1 MANLD
6 QVISQIRFGIEQL
19 SAKNSHHEFEHLCRH
34 LARARICSNILPA
47 TGPVSAG
54 GDQGRDFETFRTYL
68 NSTSIADSTFIG
80 LASQKPIAFGCSL
93 EKKAKINGKIKT
105 DVKTIM
111 SSGSEIEAIHY
122 FCGADLE
129 VAKRHKLKD
138 WARENYSI
146 ELEIHNGEAISE
158 LLADREIFWIAEKY
172 LSIPAEIF
180 PRSSENDGGVW
191 YSTVFSEWKDKKPT
205 GDNFSEF
212 AEIKLAARH
221 SFYTESLKQDLSFW
235 VNLLKENFIDSRFS
249 ELKRRAVY
257 EVCVLSL
264 RGFNN
269 LDGYE
274 EYLRWFFS
282 QIPDLNAVGLQ
293 DAEVLLQ
300 YCAGAVLRG
309 ILQMSPQEIS
319 DWQHQVVE
327 QIDKKLEEEIHYN
340 TRATLLNIKGW
351 ASIRVDPLE
360 PKLPNFE
367 KGIEWWL
374 KLIEV
379 LEFAPMFPLK
389 QFANNVADLLQFII
403 DLNGKDKIPETYFE
417 LTEKLDTLLAKR
429 LGGFTAA
436 ESSRKRAFLLRDN
449 GRVVDAIDLLHR
461 SKLDWFA
468 SETLEEA
475 LSMMLFLSRAYMEL
489 GLFFAAKYYALAV
502 AFIGENNSQTEVKHF
517 ISVGLMRAA
526 TWDYIIGA
534 FCSFLNITE
543 IEIKIHQVHAR
554 NAGDLDNNSELYSI
568 VFHLLTLKAI
578 SERINPEFDKLISER
593 IDKWLPK
600 EWVDALLPTSRK
612 SLHGMTDEQ
621 VKKHLANEL
630 LGIPFGDLKSERKV
644 TWSALGIEWNVS
656 WKNDYET
663 TIQAEQFLAI
673 LQVYLVE
680 IAQSDLC
687 LLKTSV
693 EISIELT
700 DQQTIELQ
708 PLSSNKN
715 RIWQIKLTQS
725 SPHSPTDLGKKHGEI
740 FSVVSKILFEI
751 SLLTEDKYFEVMKN
765 LFKKGLN
772 NKIFVAQPYE
782 VLYKELVRAE
792 DFNQFNRTVRQD
804 DFSQFEVPLFEH
816 KELNW
821 NNQLG
826 PTYSRKEAEQHLKNR
841 YSNGLAQFQLT
852 VELLQDSVNFKKVI
866 ELLRE
871 DSWLDWQIMS
881 AITHVAMNYQNNFR
895 ARDVTNHR
903 ELEKIWQEVFS
914 GKVKWIPVPIEEF
927 SKDKLLFCLRISMLS
942 TIKLLGLEC
951 HQLTPNLEAIDN
963 FLRYRYNYWTDD
975 VSHEDTFKD
984 IN

>member
-1 MANLD
+1 MANID
-6 QVISQIRFGIEQL
+6 QVGSQIRFGLEQL
-19 SAKNSHHEFEHLCRH
+19 SAKNAHHEFEHLCRH
-34 LARARICSNILPA
+34 LTRARICSNILLA

-68 NSTSIADSTFIG
+68 NSTSIANSTFIG
-80 LASQKPIAFGCSL
+80 LASAKPIAFACSL
-93 EKKAKINGKIKT
+93 QSKSGISAKIKS

-111 SSGSEIEAIHY
+111 TSGSEIEAVHY

-129 VAKRHKLKD
+129 VAKRHKLKI
-138 WARENYSI
+138 WARKNYST
-146 ELEIHNGEAISE
+146 ELEVHDGQSISE

-172 LSIPAEIF
+172 LSIPGEVF
-180 PRSSENDGGVW
+180 PRSSENDGGIW
-191 YSTVFSEWKDKKPT
+191 YSTVFSEWKDREPT
-205 GDNFSEF
+205 GDNYSEF
-212 AEIKLAARH
+212 AEIKIAARH
-221 SFYTESLKQDLSFW
+221 AFYTESLKQDLPFW
-235 VNLLKENFIDSRFS
+235 VDLLGNFINSRFS
-249 ELKRRAVY
+249 ELKRRAIY

-274 EYLRWFFS
+274 EHLRWFFS

-293 DAEVLLQ
+293 DAEILLT
-300 YCAGAVLRG
+300 YCGGAILRG
-309 ILQMSPQEIS
+309 ILQMSPEEIS
-319 DWQHQVVE
+319 NWHHQVVE
-327 QIDKKLEEEIHYN
+327 QIDKKLEEDIHYN
-340 TRATLLNIKGW
+340 TRATLLNLKGW
-351 ASIRVDPLE
+351 ASTRVNPLE
-360 PKLPNFE
+360 PERPNFE

-374 KLIEV
+374 KLVEV
-379 LEFAPMFPLK
+379 LESAPMFPLK

-449 GRVVDAIDLLHR
+449 GRVIDAIDLLHR

-502 AFIGENNSQTEVKHF
+502 AFIAENNSQAEVKHF

-543 IEIKIHQVHAR
+543 IEIKIHHVHAR
-554 NAGDLDNNSELYSI
+554 DAGDLENNSELYSI
-568 VFHLLTLKAI
+568 VLHLITLKAI

-600 EWVDALLPTSRK
+600 EWVDALLPTSRQT
-612 SLHGMTDEQ
+612 LHGMTDEQ
-621 VKKHLANEL
+621 VREHLANEL
-630 LGIPFGDLKSERKV
+630 LGTPFGDLKSERKV
-644 TWSALGIEWNVS
+644 AWSALGIEWNVS

-693 EISIELT
+693 EISVEIT
-700 DQQTIELQ
+700 DEQVIELQ

-715 RIWQIKLTQS
+715 RVWKIRLPQS
-725 SPHSPTDLGKKHGEI
+725 STHSPTDLGRKHAEI
-740 FSVVSKILFEI
+740 FSAASDILFEI
-751 SLLTEDKYFEVMKN
+751 SLLPEDKYFQVTEN
-765 LFKKGLN
+765 LFNKGLN
-772 NKIFVAQPYE
+772 NRIFVAQPYE
-782 VLYKELVRAE
+782 VLYNEVIRAE
-792 DFNQFNRTVRQD
+792 DFNQFNRTITQN
-804 DFSQFEVPLFEH
+804 DFSKFEVPLFEH
-816 KELNW
+816 EELSW
-821 NNQLG
+821 NDQPG
-826 PTYSRKEAEQHLKNR
+826 PTYTWEQAEQHLKNR
-841 YSNGLAQFQLT
+841 YENGLPDFQLT
-852 VELLQDSVNFKKVI
+852 MEILRNTVDFEKIVN
-866 ELLRE
+866 ELRE
-871 DSWLDWQIMS
+871 ENWLDWQIVY
-881 AITHVAMNYQNNFR
+881 AITSVAMNYQYTPKTKGIADR
-895 ARDVTNHR
+895 QKLD
-903 ELEKIWQEVFS
+903 EIWKEVMS
-914 GKVKWIPVPIEEF
+914 GKTRWAIVPPDEF
-927 SKDKLLFCLRISMLS
+927 NKDKMLLALRISMLH
-942 TIKLLGLEC
+942 TVQLLGLEL
-951 HQLTPNLEAIDN
+951 HQITPDFEAIDD
-963 FLRYRYNYWTDD
+963 FLRHRYKYWIDD
-975 VSHEDTFKD
+975 VPHEDPFKN